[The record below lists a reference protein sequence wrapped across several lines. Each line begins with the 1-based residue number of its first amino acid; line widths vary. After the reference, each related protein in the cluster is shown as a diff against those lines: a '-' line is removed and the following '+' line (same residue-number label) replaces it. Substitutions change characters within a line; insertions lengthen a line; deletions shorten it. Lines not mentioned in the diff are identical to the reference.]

1 MEENPMKKI
10 KIILCCFFL
19 ITLVVFVG
27 DGAAQPQPISRGDL
41 PDLKGKWKGE
51 RSVKTGERM
60 NTDLEISNDTLPLEC
75 KLIFY
80 EVKSTG
86 TGGRGP
92 ERTET
97 REFKAKINEKG
108 NLYSKWGN
116 FEMEL
121 SLYRSGGNMKLEGD
135 FYWGGARGTISVK
148 KK

>member
-1 MEENPMKKI
+1 MKKI
-10 KIILCCFFL
+10 NIILCCFFF

-27 DGAAQPQPISRGDL
+27 DGAAQSQPISQSDL

-51 RSVKTGERM
+51 RSFATGGYRP

-75 KLIFY
+75 KLILY
-80 EVKSTG
+80 EVQQRG
-86 TGGRGP
+86 GGAGGRGSAT
-92 ERTET
+92 RTET

-121 SLYRSGGNMKLEGD
+121 SLYRSDGKMKLEGD
-135 FYWGGARGTISVK
+135 FYMAGTRGTISVK
-148 KK
+148 K